1 MTAKRVMLNRD
12 APGPTLAV
20 LHQNNDDVFMTT
32 SGEPR
37 RKPGQQPKGP
47 REAMTTRVHPDVY
60 KVITARA
67 REAGYLKSTSDY
79 VAAILAN
86 EVGLPH
92 LAPPP
97 SHPAD
102 DDQNR
107 LPLTG

>member
-1 MTAKRVMLNRD
+1 MN
-12 APGPTLAV
+12 
-20 LHQNNDDVFMTT
+20 T

-47 REAMTTRVHPDVY
+47 REAMTTRVHPDVH

-67 REAGYLKSTSDY
+67 RAAGYRKSTSDY

-102 DDQNR
+102 DDQDR

>member
-1 MTAKRVMLNRD
+1 MLNRD
-12 APGPTLAV
+12 APRPTLAV
-20 LHQNNDDVFMTT
+20 AASARLDVVMTT
-32 SGEPR
+32 GGEPR

-47 REAMTTRVHPDVY
+47 REAMTTRVHPDVH

-67 REAGYLKSTSDY
+67 RAAGYRKSTSDY

-86 EVGLPH
+86 EVGLTH

-102 DDQNR
+102 EDQDR

>member
-1 MTAKRVMLNRD
+1 MLNHD
-12 APGPTLAV
+12 APSPALADAASA
-20 LHQNNDDVFMTT
+20 LLDGRMTT
-32 SGEPR
+32 GGEPR
-37 RKPGQQPKGP
+37 RTPGQQPKGP
-47 REAMTTRVHPDVY
+47 REAMTTRVHPDVH

-67 REAGYLKSTSDY
+67 RAAGYRKSTSDY
-79 VAAILAN
+79 VAAILAK

-102 DDQNR
+102 EDQDR

>member
-1 MTAKRVMLNRD
+1 MVMLNRD
-12 APGPTLAV
+12 APTPTLAM
-20 LHQNNDDVFMTT
+20 LHHGDDDVVMTT
-32 SGEPR
+32 GSEPR
-37 RKPGQQPKGP
+37 KQAGQQPKGP

-67 REAGYLKSTSDY
+67 KAAGYRKSTSDY
-79 VAAILAN
+79 VAAILAR

-92 LAPPP
+92 LAPSP

-102 DDQNR
+102 DDQDR

>member
-1 MTAKRVMLNRD
+1 MLRD
-12 APGPTLAV
+12 AESRRAARTLAM
-20 LHQNNDDVFMTT
+20 LHQGSDDEAMTT
-32 SGEPR
+32 GGEPR

-47 REAMTTRVHPDVY
+47 RVAMTTRVHPDVH

-67 REAGYLKSTSDY
+67 KAAGYRKSTSDY
-79 VAAILAN
+79 VSAILAV

-102 DDQNR
+102 DDQDR

>member
-1 MTAKRVMLNRD
+1 MLHHD
-12 APGPTLAV
+12 APRPVLADAASV
-20 LHQNNDDVFMTT
+20 RLDGAMTT

-37 RKPGQQPKGP
+37 RKPGSQPKGP
-47 REAMTTRVHPDVY
+47 REALTTRVHPDVH

-67 REAGYLKSTSDY
+67 RAAGYRRSTSDY
-79 VAAILAN
+79 VAAILAR
-86 EVGLPH
+86 EVGLSH

-102 DDQNR
+102 DDQDR